1 MTLLFIAFVA
11 GLLTVLAPCTL
22 PLLPVII
29 GGSVSGETNVKRA
42 FVIALSLGASVFV
55 FTLLLKAST
64 LFIAVPQSFW
74 QIVSGGLLIIFGL
87 VTLFP
92 KLWEKFGFANKM
104 NLSGN
109 RLLAQGYTRQS
120 FTGDIIM
127 GAALGPVFSSCSPTY
142 FIVLATVLPVHPA
155 EGMVYLL
162 AYCIG
167 LILSLLAISLVGQRI
182 VGALGIAS
190 NPEGWFKRIIG
201 ALFLLIGIIIAT
213 GYSTELESTILTHAG
228 VFDVT
233 QVEQRLLEGQ
243 NPPNTNGASN
253 ANNPSASLPAGQGG
267 QATSS
272 TPMMGFLTPAEKAQ
286 QYQKAP
292 ELAGI
297 DGYINTPIGPDGK
310 AQPIT
315 LALLK
320 GKVVL
325 VDFWTYSCINCM
337 RTIPYLNAWYAKYKD
352 QGLVIIGVETPEF
365 AFEHVT
371 SNVEAAVKSLGIQ
384 YPVVQDNEYATWNAY
399 NNEYWPNDYLVDID
413 GYIVH
418 SHSGEGDYAETE
430 AAIQQ
435 ALAERAAR
443 IGSPMPVAT
452 STVSISQANLSAIQ
466 SPETYFGSNR
476 NEYLGNGAQGQT
488 GVQTFTIPNTLNPN
502 TLYVGGSW
510 DVEPEYAQNQSAGAE
525 IEYLYSA
532 HDINF
537 VAAGPSAG
545 VTIKV
550 LLDGKPVGSLAGSDV
565 NTTTSTALIQGDR
578 LYNLVHDA
586 TPGAHTIKIQVQGA
600 GLQAYTFTFG

>member
-1 MTLLFIAFVA
+1 M

-29 GGSVSGETNVKRA
+29 GGSVSGESNVKRA
-42 FVIALSLGASVFV
+42 LVIATSLGTSVFL

-74 QIVSGGLLIIFGL
+74 QVFSGGLLIIFGL

-92 KLWEKFGFANKM
+92 TIWDKFGFAQKM

-109 RLLAQGYTRQS
+109 RLLAQGYTKQNI
-120 FTGDIIM
+120 TGDIIM

-155 EGMVYLL
+155 EGIVYLL
-162 AYCIG
+162 AYCVG
-167 LILSLLAISLVGQRI
+167 LILSLLLVSVLGQRI
-182 VGALGIAS
+182 VLALGIAS
-190 NPEGWFKRIIG
+190 DPRGWFKRVIG
-201 ALFLLIGIIIAT
+201 ALFLIIGIIIAT
-213 GYSTELESTILTHAG
+213 GYSTQLESTILAHAG
-228 VFDVT
+228 IFDVT
-233 QVEQRLLEGQ
+233 QIEQKLLGAQ
-243 NPPNTNGASN
+243 NTSEA
-253 ANNPSASLPAGQGG
+253 
-267 QATSS
+267 SS
-272 TPMMGFLTPAEKAQ
+272 TQMIGFLTPVEKAQ

-297 DGYINTPIGPDGK
+297 DGYINTDG
-310 AQPIT
+310 QPIT
-315 LALLK
+315 LASLK

-325 VDFWTYSCINCM
+325 VDFWTYSCINCL

-365 AFEHVT
+365 AFEHVA
-371 SNVEAAVKSLGIQ
+371 SNVQAAVTKLGIQ
-384 YPVVQDNEYATWNAY
+384 YPVVQDNEYKTWNAF

-430 AAIQQ
+430 TAIQQ

-443 IGSPMPVAT
+443 LGTAMPVAT
-452 STVSISQANLSAIQ
+452 STVTISQADLNAIQ

-476 NEYLGNGAQGQT
+476 NEFLGNGQQGAS
-488 GVQTFTIPNTLNPN
+488 GVQQFTAPNPATIQPD
-502 TLYVGGSW
+502 TLYLGGSW
-510 DVEPEYAQNQSAGAE
+510 NIVPEYAQSQDGAE
-525 IEYLYSA
+525 TIEYSYSA

-537 VAAGPSAG
+537 VAAGPAAG
-545 VTIKV
+545 VTIKI
-550 LLDGKPVGSLAGSDV
+550 LLDGAPVGSLAGTDV
-565 NTTTSTALIQGDR
+565 NPTTSTVLIKEDR

-586 TPGAHTIKIQVQGA
+586 TPGAHTIQIQVEGA